1 MLDHPSVS
9 IPIAWALKLGKFSLP
24 SHPLYPK
31 NTSGTRTKANPMS
44 DPTAPQH
51 PKSQCDPREG
61 LWFALADQLIPFF
74 YPGTK
79 DPDMALSMAKSAIQ
93 AYQPET
99 RADLANI
106 ARTIAFSMAAL
117 SLLGQAAEEPM
128 TMPEK
133 MRVYARAVSLN
144 RSADQSERTMMQQ
157 RRYRHARAD
166 TPAARPPAPAPESGL
181 TDAQIEA
188 AVATSIMHAV
198 GLTKTAKTEPA
209 PVKSAPVQ
217 TAPEAPRPTVI
228 PAAIRY
234 TSPAPNAAQPR
245 TAPHKENLL
254 HHTAMPRVL
263 EQTGAHPA

>member
-1 MLDHPSVS
+1 
-9 IPIAWALKLGKFSLP
+9 
-24 SHPLYPK
+24 
-31 NTSGTRTKANPMS
+31 MS
-44 DPTAPQH
+44 DPTAPQY

-79 DPDMALSMAKSAIQ
+79 DPDMALAMSKSAIM

-106 ARTIAFSMAAL
+106 TRTIAFSLAAL

-133 MRVYARAVSLN
+133 LRVYARAVSLN

-157 RRYRHARAD
+157 RRYRHARAG
-166 TPAARPPAPAPESGL
+166 TPSARPPAPAPESSL
-181 TDAQIEA
+181 TDAQIAA
-188 AVATSIMHAV
+188 AVKKSIRD
-198 GLTKTAKTEPA
+198 GIELAKSARTGPA
-209 PVKSAPVQ
+209 PAKAAPVQ
-217 TAPEAPRPTVI
+217 TAPAAPGPIVN
-228 PAAIRY
+228 PSAIHY
-234 TSPAPNAAQPR
+234 TGPVPNAAQPR

-263 EQTGAHPA
+263 EQTGTHPA

>member
-1 MLDHPSVS
+1 MSAH
-9 IPIAWALKLGKFSLP
+9 
-24 SHPLYPK
+24 
-31 NTSGTRTKANPMS
+31 MS

-79 DPDMALSMAKSAIQ
+79 DPDMALSMAKSAIM

-106 ARTIAFSMAAL
+106 ARTIAFSLAAL

-157 RRYRHARAD
+157 RRYRHARAGA
-166 TPAARPPAPAPESGL
+166 PAARPPASAPEADL
-181 TDAQIEA
+181 TDAQIA
-188 AVATSIMHAV
+188 TAVATSIMNAV
-198 GLTKTAKTEPA
+198 GLTKSAKTEPA
-209 PVKSAPVQ
+209 PVK
-217 TAPEAPRPTVI
+217 TAPEAPRPTVN

-245 TAPHKENLL
+245 APHKDNLL
-254 HHTAMPRVL
+254 HHTAMSRVL
-263 EQTGAHPA
+263 EQTGTHPA